1 MPTASVRAGPS
12 ARFDRP
18 TRSRATL
25 VLAHGAG
32 APMDSPFMEAITDGL
47 VANDVTVVRF
57 EFPYMDQLRRTQRRA
72 PPNRMPVL
80 EQTFEQVI
88 TALAG
93 EPRLFIGGKSMGG
106 RVATHIADRVGA
118 RGVIALGYP
127 FHPPEQPT
135 KLRIEHLRTLRT
147 RCLIVQGTRDPLGAP
162 DEVASYPL
170 SKTIQIAWLED
181 GEHSFVP
188 RQKSGRTVEQNL
200 AEAVTRVA
208 RFIHA
213 SRSRAGVVRPR

>member
-1 MPTASVRAGPS
+1 MLI
-12 ARFDRP
+12 DRP
-18 TRSRATL
+18 ARPRATL

-32 APMDSPFMEAITDGL
+32 APMDSPFMQAIALGL

-57 EFPYMDQLRRTQRRA
+57 EFPYMHQLRRTQKRA

-80 EQTFEQVI
+80 EQTFEQVV
-88 TALAG
+88 ASLSG
-93 EPRLFIGGKSMGG
+93 NERVFIGGKSMGG
-106 RVATHIADRVGA
+106 RVATHIVDRVGA
-118 RGVIALGYP
+118 RGVVALGYP
-127 FHPPEQPT
+127 FHPPEQPA

-147 RCLIVQGTRDPLGAP
+147 RCLIVQGTRDPLGAKA
-162 DEVASYPL
+162 EVSSYPL
-170 SKTIQIAWLED
+170 SKKIKVAWLED

-200 AEAVTRVA
+200 AEAVTLVA

-213 SRSRAGVVRPR
+213 SRARG